1 MFKFKITLVIAVFT
15 VGFIFTNTAQA
26 KGIQGPQG
34 PDGQQGPIGKTG
46 PVGSKGL
53 RGDKGLEGAEGPRG
67 QTGDKGAT
75 GSAGFIGNTGQ
86 LNPLSQIINC
96 GDSTA
101 LVGVWFGVVNGVSP
115 KSTQECS
122 IKIDASRNLTGYCHD
137 IQKDYVYVIK
147 NGSATFDN
155 QCVVSFNISYTN
167 GATSTSRA
175 IINKAGDT
183 LVGTYKNNYGDYGT
197 FSAIPGDV
205 GEFLVGMVGPAGG
218 VVFYSTDSGRHG
230 LEAAPVDQSS
240 SVTWGCINKKI
251 GTSMPV
257 GSGAANTAAIIAG
270 CKETNIAAKI
280 ADDYVLNGYSDWFLP
295 SSGELYVLYQNKDIV
310 GNFTKAA
317 TYWSSTELDSQFS
330 YVMSFLGGDGV
341 SYKTIAT
348 RVRAI
353 RYF

>member
-1 MFKFKITLVIAVFT
+1 MFKFKIPLIIALIT
-15 VGFIFTNTAQA
+15 ILFIFTNTAEA

-34 PDGQQGPIGKTG
+34 PDGQQGPEGKTG

-53 RGDKGLEGAEGPRG
+53 RGDKGQEGAEGPRG
-67 QTGDKGAT
+67 QTGEVGQKGDT
-75 GSAGFIGNTGQ
+75 GPKGDVGA
-86 LNPLSQIINC
+86 LNPLSQIITC

-115 KSTQECS
+115 KNTQECS

-137 IQKDYVYVIK
+137 IQKDYVYAIK
-147 NGSATFDN
+147 NGVATFDN
-155 QCVVSFNISYTN
+155 QCVVSFIINYKN
-167 GATSTSRA
+167 GASSTSRA
-175 IINKAGDT
+175 MINKAGDT

-197 FSAIPGDV
+197 FSAIPGDI
-205 GEFLVGMVGPAGG
+205 GEFLVGMDGPAGG
-218 VVFYSTDSGRHG
+218 VVFYSTNDRRHG

-240 SVTWGCINKKI
+240 SAIWGCINKEI
-251 GTSMPV
+251 GTSMAV
-257 GSGAANTAAIIAG
+257 GSGAANTVAIIAG

-295 SSGELYVLYQNKDIV
+295 SSGELYVLFQNKDIV
-310 GNFTKAA
+310 GNFSNAG
-317 TYWSSTELDSQFS
+317 TYWSSTENGSQTS
-330 YVMSFLGGDGV
+330 YVNFAGREGV